1 MNSFFWLPLLLAG
14 GTALAQDSPAPEAAM
29 PPEPLPISEPAS
41 VPLTAPVVAPVV
53 VPEAVPEPEP
63 EPMVPAA
70 VAPPVP
76 TPPSRPVPPVAPL
89 QLETAGR
96 WAGDFNAGLSLS
108 AGNTDGHSLN
118 FNLDSTYTRPE
129 DKLSLFAHYLERRTR
144 SETNGMIT
152 TGITDLQWRL
162 GSRYDRNLGETE
174 FGFVGMEFSHDRVL
188 DLNLRSV
195 LSTGLGWHLVKAR
208 DDLWD
213 VYAGLSWREDY
224 YAGDGVEV
232 DGAVRQRYSTGEMLF
247 GEESTHELAR
257 GTRFKQKFVLYPGLL
272 VGKGTRALLD
282 AGLQVDLNKTLSL
295 SVKLQGRYD
304 SLAPAPAEKYDLY
317 FITGLSVKF
326 GR

>member
-1 MNSFFWLPLLLAG
+1 MKHFLWLPLLLAG
-14 GTALAQDSPAPEAAM
+14 GTVLAQDSPPPAAT
-29 PPEPLPISEPAS
+29 PSPEPVSMSEPAA
-41 VPLTAPVVAPVV
+41 VTLTAPVVMPV
-53 VPEAVPEPEP
+53 AVPDAAPEP
-63 EPMVPAA
+63 VPPAPAA
-70 VAPPVP
+70 EVPLLPVP
-76 TPPSRPVPPVAPL
+76 PPQRVPPVAPL

-96 WAGDFNAGLSLS
+96 WAGDFNAGFSLS
-108 AGNTDGHSLN
+108 AGNTTGHSLN
-118 FNLDSTYTRPE
+118 FSLDSTYTRPE
-129 DKLSLFAHYLERRTR
+129 DKLSLFANYLERRTR
-144 SETNGMIT
+144 SETNGLIT

-162 GSRYDRNLGETE
+162 GSRYDRDLSRTE
-174 FGFVGMEFSHDRVL
+174 FGFVGAEFSHDRVL

-195 LSTGLGWHLVKAR
+195 LSTGLGWHLVKTR

-232 DGAVRQRYSTGEMLF
+232 DGAVRQRYSTGETLF

-272 VGKGTRALLD
+272 LGKGTRATLD
-282 AGLQVDLNKTLSL
+282 AGLQVDINKTLSL

-304 SLAPAPAEKYDLY
+304 SQAPAPAEKYDLY
-317 FITGLSVKF
+317 LITGLSVRF

>member
-1 MNSFFWLPLLLAG
+1 MNHFLWLPLLLAG
-14 GTALAQDSPAPEAAM
+14 GTVLAQDSPAPAAAT
-29 PPEPLPISEPAS
+29 PPEPLPIAEPAA
-41 VPLTAPVVAPVV
+41 VILTAPGVMPVA
-53 VPEAVPEPEP
+53 VPEAAPEP
-63 EPMVPAA
+63 
-70 VAPPVP
+70 APPAPATEAPSVP
-76 TPPSRPVPPVAPL
+76 TPPPRVPPVAPL

-96 WAGDFNAGLSLS
+96 WAGDFNAGFSLS

-118 FNLDSTYTRPE
+118 FSLDSSYTRPE

-144 SETNGMIT
+144 SETNGVVT

-162 GSRYDRNLGETE
+162 GSRYDRNLSESE
-174 FGFVGMEFSHDRVL
+174 FGFVGAEFSHDRVL
-188 DLNLRSV
+188 DLDLRSV
-195 LSTGLGWHLVKAR
+195 LSTGLGWHLVKER

-272 VGKGTRALLD
+272 VGKGTRATLD
-282 AGLQVDLNKTLSL
+282 AGLQVDLNQTLSL

-304 SLAPAPAEKYDLY
+304 SLAQAPADKYDLY
-317 FITGLSVKF
+317 LITGLSVKF